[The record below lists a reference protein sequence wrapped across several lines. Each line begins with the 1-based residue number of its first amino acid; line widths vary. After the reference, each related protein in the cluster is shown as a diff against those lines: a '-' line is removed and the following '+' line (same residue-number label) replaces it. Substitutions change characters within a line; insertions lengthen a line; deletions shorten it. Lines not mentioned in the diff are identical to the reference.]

1 MKKIGMIMLVI
12 LMSIAVLIGC
22 SSEAEN
28 VSNDIVSE
36 GASENSSEIS
46 EDISSEEVVEE
57 FTEEVDY
64 SAEAVM
70 ALIDDLTAKYQYNDP
85 EHIKAL
91 VIAANLDYIKA
102 EDLDTILNT
111 YGYTMDELATLYDEC
126 ARDNALSIGDTIKYY
141 NGTVN
146 SISPDQEYANR
157 ITLVDVML
165 NDSDKEFAVSFDED
179 SLLTAQY
186 DVDAQMRLADM
197 TDSEYST
204 SGEQVAVNFAYA
216 CFYGPTME
224 NPYAT
229 YQNAI
234 E

>member
-1 MKKIGMIMLVI
+1 MLVM
-12 LMSIAVLIGC
+12 LMSMAVLTGC
-22 SSEAEN
+22 TSETENVASDEVSEA
-28 VSNDIVSE
+28 V
-36 GASENSSEIS
+36 SENSSEIS
-46 EDISSEEVVEE
+46 EDILPEEVEEESAEEVSEEMV
-57 FTEEVDY
+57 EEVDY

-91 VIAANLDYIKA
+91 VIAANLDYITA

-111 YGYTMDELATLYDEC
+111 YGYTIDELSALYDEC
-126 ARDNALSIGDTIKYY
+126 ARDNALSIGDTMNYY
-141 NGTVN
+141 DGTVN

-165 NDSDKEFAVSFDED
+165 NDSDKEFAVSFDKD

-186 DVDAQMRLADM
+186 DVDAYMRLADM

-216 CFYGPTME
+216 CFYSDMME
-224 NPYAT
+224 NPYAV
-229 YQNAI
+229 YQN
-234 E
+234 